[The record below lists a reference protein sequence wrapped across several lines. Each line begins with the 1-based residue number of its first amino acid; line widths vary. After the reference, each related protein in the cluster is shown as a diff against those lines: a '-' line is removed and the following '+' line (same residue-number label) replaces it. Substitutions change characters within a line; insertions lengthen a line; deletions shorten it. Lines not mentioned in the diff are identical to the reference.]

1 MKKALLG
8 LAVLG
13 VASSSQA
20 LVWGFSAPIIDGF
33 QEVPATGSSAYGSG
47 SFTIDDQTW
56 IVTGSMTTTGLPF
69 LDANGGANVVGAH
82 IHAPAP
88 PGANAGVVFNLLTN
102 SIGPTPVDLP
112 GGVTLY
118 AWSGVLGGN
127 QAQILA
133 DLVAGLGYINI
144 HSVAFA
150 AGEIRGQIKCHGVVP
165 EPASI
170 AVLSVGALALI
181 RRRKR

>member
-8 LAVLG
+8 FAVLG
-13 VASSSQA
+13 IASSSQA

-33 QEVPATGSSAYGSG
+33 QEVPATGSSAYGSA

-56 IVTGSMTTTGLPF
+56 VVTGSMTTTGLPY

-82 IHAPAP
+82 IHAPAA
-88 PGANAGVVFNLLTN
+88 PGVNAGVVFNLITN
-102 SIGPTPVDLP
+102 SIGGTPTDLP
-112 GGVTLY
+112 GGITLY

-127 QAQILA
+127 QAQILT
-133 DLVAGLGYINI
+133 DLINGLGYINV
-144 HSVAFA
+144 HSAAFPS
-150 AGEIRGQIKCHGVVP
+150 GEIRGQIDCVGVVP

-170 AVLSVGALALI
+170 AALSVGALALL